1 MKKIIRRFLGR
12 LRFKYKNTKIKKM
25 IFITGMGH
33 SGTSILR
40 KIIGNHHGVFDVLN
54 EADHLYGT
62 TIPSKYE
69 FVVYKFPRKDFSFLD
84 DSHQADSRFISV
96 SIIRDPRDVFCSHRK
111 RGGGSCDAPALI
123 EEWIRHTETA
133 LNLEKQSYGYLTQ
146 YEKLFENNYEGVKMI
161 FDWIGLDSA
170 QECIEV
176 NAQRKVSINTKT
188 IPDREPV
195 RFENNVLF
203 RSWQINQP
211 VKQMS
216 GAWRNELDTA
226 TQKIFDKDRRLCELM
241 ARFNYI

>member
-1 MKKIIRRFLGR
+1 
-12 LRFKYKNTKIKKM
+12 
-25 IFITGMGH
+25 MG
-33 SGTSILR
+33 S
-40 KIIGNHHGVFDVLN
+40 
-54 EADHLYGT
+54 EMC
-62 TIPSKYE
+62 
-69 FVVYKFPRKDFSFLD
+69 
-84 DSHQADSRFISV
+84 
-96 SIIRDPRDVFCSHRK
+96 IRDS
-111 RGGGSCDAPALI
+111 
-123 EEWIRHTETA
+123 
-133 LNLEKQSYGYLTQ
+133 LTQ

-176 NAQRKVSINTKT
+176 NTQRKVSINTQT